1 MFSHSG
7 LMLIYHVHRGP
18 KLIKSDPNFQN
29 YNGKLFEQFLDGNS
43 NLIVANNLNLCQRKI
58 PRIRNLN
65 NKNAILDFLIVN
77 EKTSSAGSAT
87 LGDTS

>member
-1 MFSHSG
+1 
-7 LMLIYHVHRGP
+7 MLIYHVHRAP

-43 NLIVANNLNLCQRKI
+43 NLIVANNLNLCQGKI